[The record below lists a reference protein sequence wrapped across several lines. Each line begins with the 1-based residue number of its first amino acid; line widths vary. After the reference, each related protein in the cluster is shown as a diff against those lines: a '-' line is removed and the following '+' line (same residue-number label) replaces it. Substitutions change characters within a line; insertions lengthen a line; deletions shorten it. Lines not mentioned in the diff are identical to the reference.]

1 MTKLV
6 IGMAAVLAVLC
17 TGLGLWL
24 LDVLKKTEQGFA
36 APVGAAVL
44 LAMLQLLYYPIQIL
58 HGSFYAIAGV
68 SIAVLLFA
76 LFCTLKRFKRV
87 VHNLLRPQT
96 LMVLIG
102 FLAFLFVFYNSS
114 LELEYS
120 DSPMYLN
127 YISQNIEAEHI
138 NLFNLYTGKTG
149 AEWDGLYLYQGYYHF
164 GSFLCWFINLQP
176 FVQIDTIVTSAW
188 GLGSLCSLISL
199 MFYCNM
205 IDSFKIG
212 SKPLKY
218 TLYIFTFFFTNLY
231 YWRVVFSFYG
241 NTWRT
246 LFITMMMFYIYQWLK
261 TDRKSSIRYIIPILG
276 FAGIACSSSF
286 LFISFI
292 VLFSLAAYLFYIKQ
306 ENTLKDMSI
315 FVIPLVIYACVYVAR
330 SSLAAGIIA
339 VIVFTVYYAV
349 LLYQRTIHLLSP
361 IEAFF
366 FRYARLI
373 FFILIPL
380 AAALLSLYVNLFDK
394 SFLYGYSYY
403 FNDHQKYDMVKDYL
417 FIHSEWY
424 DNIINVIRWAG
435 VILILCKAKA
445 KEERYIKVTM
455 ILMLILFM
463 NPLCTTAIAYTIAS
477 NVFYR
482 SVEVLFNPF
491 TETMI
496 IVYLYRYFSKKKVLQ
511 GGLMACLL
519 VSTAGGNIESW
530 QGDKG
535 GLYGN
540 YITEGEDENHIYKV
554 DEDELEAIRF
564 LQNELEGWQED
575 RQPVVISQAEGTRVF
590 LPQVYQLITAR
601 DTYYQYTR
609 IDEELY
615 QIARRHH
622 DWEEKTDID
631 YSNTCSLLD
640 TYDVDYL
647 VIRYFE
653 NPEFDQATDACSVT
667 LLTGARI
674 KVKKVQK

>member
-1 MTKLV
+1 MALALV
-6 IGMAAVLAVLC
+6 ILC

-24 LDVLKKTEQGFA
+24 LDVLRKTEKGFA
-36 APVGAAVL
+36 APLGAAVL
-44 LAMLQLLYYPIQIL
+44 LAMLQILYYPVQIL
-58 HGSFYAIAGV
+58 HGSFTAIAV
-68 SIAVLLFA
+68 ISIAVLLFA
-76 LFCTLKRFKRV
+76 LYCTVKRYKRV
-87 VHNLLRPQT
+87 FHNLFRWQT

-102 FLAFLFVFYNSS
+102 FLAFLYVFYNSS

-176 FVQIDTIVTSAW
+176 LVHVDTIVMSTW
-188 GLGSLCSLISL
+188 GLGSLCSIISM
-199 MFYCNM
+199 MFYCNV
-205 IDSFKIG
+205 IDSFKI
-212 SKPLKY
+212 SNKALRNV
-218 TLYIFTFFFTNLY
+218 LYVFTFFFTNLY

-261 TDRKSSIRYIIPILG
+261 SDRKDSVRFVIPVLG

-306 ENTLKDMSI
+306 EDTLKDMSI
-315 FVIPLVIYACVYVAR
+315 FVIPLVIYACIFFAR
-330 SSLAAGIIA
+330 NSMKIGIAAA
-339 VIVFTVYYAV
+339 VIFAVYYFI
-349 LLYQRTIHLLSP
+349 LLYPKTKHLLSS

-366 FRYARLI
+366 FRYAKLI

-435 VILILCKAKA
+435 VILILFKAKA
-445 KEERYIKVTM
+445 KEDRYIKATF

-491 TETMI
+491 TETLI
-496 IVYLYRYFSKKKVLQ
+496 IVYLYQSFSSKKILQ
-511 GGLMACLL
+511 GSLLACLL
-519 VSTAGGNIESW
+519 VSTIGGNIESW

-540 YITEGEDENHIYKV
+540 YITEGLDENHIYKV

-564 LQNELEGWQED
+564 LQNELEGCQED

-601 DTYYQYTR
+601 DTFYPHTR

-631 YSNTCSLLD
+631 YSNTCTLID